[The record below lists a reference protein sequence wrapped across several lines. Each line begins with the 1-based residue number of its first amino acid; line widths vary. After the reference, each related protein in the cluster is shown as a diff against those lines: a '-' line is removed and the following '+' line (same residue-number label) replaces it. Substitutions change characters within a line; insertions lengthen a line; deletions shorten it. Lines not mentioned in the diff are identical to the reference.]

1 MDWQKIRNTEP
12 DIKNQKL
19 IAVLKLLNFF
29 FLICCSIFKKNEGL
43 VGIVYPGTLIIMILY
58 AERR

>member
-1 MDWQKIRNTEP
+1 MNQQKIRNTGP

-19 IAVLKLLNFF
+19 NAVSKLLNFF
-29 FLICCSIFKKNEGL
+29 FLISCSIFKKNEGL
-43 VGIVYPGTLIIMILY
+43 VGICYSGTLIVMILY